1 MADEVPVELI
11 DIALDAHEHQAR
23 AHEISDEE
31 QIKQEM
37 KDIGRHYEQANAKEK
52 DVIRR
57 YAHALLERVGG
68 NVGGNVSTHDN
79 RLRQSFTPSNEPFFK
94 SLNIPFFKDIQPT
107 QMSRRQRRKARHQ
120 KKDEDIPRGSS
131 PQGSSPQGSA
141 PQVEENDHEN
151 KLREKAKDIHDKSAG
166 KRKSELES
174 IIKRISQE
182 VEA

>member
-1 MADEVPVELI
+1 
-11 DIALDAHEHQAR
+11 
-23 AHEISDEE
+23 
-31 QIKQEM
+31 
-37 KDIGRHYEQANAKEK
+37 
-52 DVIRR
+52 
-57 YAHALLERVGG
+57 
-68 NVGGNVSTHDN
+68 
-79 RLRQSFTPSNEPFFK
+79 
-94 SLNIPFFKDIQPT
+94 
-107 QMSRRQRRKARHQ
+107 MSRRQRRKARHQ